1 MLAQFFESHSI
12 EDINLLNQ
20 LKALNSALATQIWHT
35 ILALFIL
42 DEKFDD
48 TVDEWEMIARKAK
61 TWLKQNG
68 VAKPDNF
75 IKKISFT
82 LK

>member
-1 MLAQFFESHSI
+1 
-12 EDINLLNQ
+12 
-20 LKALNSALATQIWHT
+20 
-35 ILALFIL
+35 LFIL

-48 TVDEWEMIARKAK
+48 TADEWEMIALKGK
-61 TWLKQNG
+61 TWLKNNG